1 MQAGVLPLLIALA
14 LAGFIRVIGGPERGP
29 RLMGVAV
36 VAGLLFALALSA
48 GVPRPPPSPAQKIFY
63 LVILG
68 AVVGFALDM
77 AGRPVR
83 PQETLRVILPGLA
96 LLWLAWGQLV
106 AGVALAELATL
117 AALWG
122 GGTLVFARLERAEAQ
137 AGGLS
142 AAIMLIAAALGV
154 AGIASLASSSAVA
167 LSAVALAAATGGLAI
182 WGYGVWLVKRTRRPS
197 WRHHFV
203 RRRRRAAGHGLR
215 PGALFAAGQSR
226 GAGHSSAGV
235 FRRYGGGA
243 HPAERYPA
251 QPGRGT
257 DFVCHIGRHSGPGGG
272 RLCPDDIRRLTPACR
287 CVRPYG
293 V

>member
-1 MQAGVLPLLIALA
+1 VLNDPAMQVGVLPLCLVLA

-36 VAGLLFALALSA
+36 VAGFLFALVLTA
-48 GVPRPPPSPAQKIFY
+48 GLPPLPPPSPVQKIFY
-63 LVILG
+63 LTLLG
-68 AVVGFALDM
+68 AVAGFALDL
-77 AGRPVR
+77 AARPVR

-122 GGTLVFARLERAEAQ
+122 GGTLVLARLERAEAQ

-154 AGIASLASSSAVA
+154 AGIASLGASSVMT

-182 WGYGVWLVKRTRRPS
+182 WGYGVWLIKRTRGP
-197 WRHHFV
+197 F
-203 RRRRRAAGHGLR
+203 
-215 PGALFAAGQSR
+215 GATTLF
-226 GAGHSSAGV
+226 
-235 FRRYGGGA
+235 GGGA
-243 HPAERYPA
+243 GLLGMAYVLVLFSPQASRVALVILLLVFFADMAAARIRLSGTLRSRVGGPILFATLAAIPALA
-251 QPGRGT
+251 AVGFALMT
-257 DFVCHIGRHSGPGGG
+257 SGH
-272 RLCPDDIRRLTPACR
+272 
-287 CVRPYG
+287 
-293 V
+293 